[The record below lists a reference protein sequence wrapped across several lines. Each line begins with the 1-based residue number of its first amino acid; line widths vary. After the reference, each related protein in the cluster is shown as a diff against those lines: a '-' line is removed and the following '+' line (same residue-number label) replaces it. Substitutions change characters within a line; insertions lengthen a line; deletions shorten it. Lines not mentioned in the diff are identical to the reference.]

1 MASGI
6 EIEPNKKAYA
16 EIGVLEISNK
26 TTLMEVVLYQGLNRQ
41 IRKMFDY
48 LGFEVQSLKRIQHA
62 TINLDGLKKGEFK
75 PIKPKQI
82 KELKAYLSKI
92 ASKNA

>member
-6 EIEPNKKAYA
+6 EIEPGKTAYA
-16 EIGVLEISNK
+16 EIDVLEVSNK
-26 TTLMEVVLYQGLNRQ
+26 STLMEVVLYQGLNRQ

-62 TINLDGLKKGEFK
+62 TIQLEGVKKGEFK
-75 PIKPKQI
+75 PIKPKQM

-92 ASKNA
+92 AGKNA